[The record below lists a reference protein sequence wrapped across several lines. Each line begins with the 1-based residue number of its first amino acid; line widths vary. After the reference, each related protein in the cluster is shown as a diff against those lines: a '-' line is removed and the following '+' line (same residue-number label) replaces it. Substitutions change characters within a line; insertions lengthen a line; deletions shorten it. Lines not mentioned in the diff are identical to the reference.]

1 MPSLFSGPGV
11 KIFINSMSGW
21 HGCCNTTSRE
31 NAAFKVLREPKGSLS
46 RGNFGCRC
54 SRECGCGD
62 SFALSIAPDTA
73 LSRPL
78 GYDQQQFDRSLAKS
92 RYAGALALILSPVW
106 RNTGLCL
113 VRPAEIFS
121 AALITA
127 EWNSAELTDWKSVFR
142 SLRSNQLFKAWIVT
156 QRVPLRFDPQSSR
169 RRSIWNSD

>member
-1 MPSLFSGPGV
+1 
-11 KIFINSMSGW
+11 MSDW

-54 SRECGCGD
+54 SRECGCGYPL
-62 SFALSIAPDTA
+62 ALSIAPDTA

-92 RYAGALALILSPVW
+92 RYACTLALILSPVW
-106 RNTGLCL
+106 RNTGLCS

-121 AALITA
+121 AAPITA
-127 EWNSAELTDWKSVFR
+127 EWNSAGLTDWKSVFR

-156 QRVPLRFDPQSSR
+156 QRIPLRLHSQSSR
-169 RRSIWNSD
+169 SRPVRNSD